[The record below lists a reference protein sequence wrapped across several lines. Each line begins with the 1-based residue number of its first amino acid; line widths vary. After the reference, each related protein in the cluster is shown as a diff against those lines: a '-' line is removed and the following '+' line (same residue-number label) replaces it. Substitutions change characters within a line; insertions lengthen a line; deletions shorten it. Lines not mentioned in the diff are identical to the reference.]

1 MNKVNCAIYVRKS
14 TEHGLELEFNS
25 LHNQEEACKAYVASQ
40 TFNRWGYHKTYS
52 DGGISGGTMERP
64 GLQKMLKDV
73 RDGNVNMVVV
83 YKVDRLSR
91 SIVDFHKMIQ
101 ELERYNCN
109 FVSVTQAFDTSNSMG
124 KLTLNMLLSF
134 AQFEREVGSE
144 RVRDKIAATK
154 AKGMWVGGTPPLGY
168 DLVDKKLIPNPKE
181 AEMVNNIFNK
191 YLDLES
197 ILKLKDW
204 TVEQG
209 YKAKEWKTKKGH
221 MKGGKHFLVATL
233 HEFLRKQLYI
243 GMIEHKSNNKVY
255 KGQHEG
261 IVPKDVFDK
270 VQEML
275 GRRYENKV
283 KRKKYEYAKCLF
295 NKNLVTADGK
305 VFLHTSS
312 KKSARRFN
320 YYYIRGGNC
329 IPTEQI
335 DKIALAAIGQIRDV
349 NLRDMLPEDT
359 KLAIKHLEPFH
370 MSNVKNF
377 LSKGL
382 YLKKEN
388 ISELMLHVNISEF
401 IKYTQR
407 NNNPNY
413 LNDISIRNDG
423 GITPSNDKK
432 ELIIKV
438 EFVIDNTSSTKL
450 KNTCS
455 NNILTISQM
464 NESLVRAIAYGW
476 KFAKAMESGETV
488 TELEKES
495 GLQRRRIYKYI
506 NLTYLSPRI
515 IEDIFENRNPK
526 NTKLNEILDIASSNS
541 SFIEQERKWYKRE
554 E

>member
-40 TFNRWGYHKTYS
+40 TFNGWGYYKTYS

-64 GLQKMLKDV
+64 GLQKMLKDI
-73 RDGNVNMVVV
+73 RDGNINMVVV

-91 SIVDFHKMIQ
+91 SILDFHKMIQ
-101 ELERYNCN
+101 ELEKYNCN

-168 DLVDKKLIPNPKE
+168 DLVDKKLIPNSKE
-181 AEMVNNIFNK
+181 VDMVNKIFNK
-191 YLDLES
+191 YLELKS
-197 ILKLKDW
+197 VLKLRDW
-204 TVEQG
+204 TIAQG

-233 HEFLRKQLYI
+233 HEFLKKQLYV

-261 IVPKDVFDK
+261 IVPKNVFDK

-275 GRRYENKV
+275 GRRYENKI
-283 KRKKYEYAKCLF
+283 KRKNYEYAKCLF
-295 NKNLVTADGK
+295 NKNLITADGK

-312 KKSARRFN
+312 KKSSRRFN

-329 IPTEQI
+329 ISTEQI
-335 DKIALAAIGQIRDV
+335 DKIALEAIGLIRDI
-349 NLRDMLPEDT
+349 NLRDILPEDI
-359 KLAIKHLEPFH
+359 KLAIKHIEPFH
-370 MSNVKNF
+370 MSNVKSF
-377 LSKGL
+377 LSKGI
-382 YLKKEN
+382 YLKKESA
-388 ISELMLHVNISEF
+388 SELILYVNIVEL
-401 IKYTQR
+401 IKYIQR
-407 NNNPNY
+407 HNNPNY
-413 LNDISIRNDG
+413 LNDKNNKNDG
-423 GITPSNDKK
+423 SITLSSDKK

-438 EFVIDNTSSTKL
+438 EFVIDNTSTTKL
-450 KNTCS
+450 RNTCS
-455 NNILTISQM
+455 NNVLTITQM

-476 KFAKAMESGETV
+476 KFAKAIESGKTV

-506 NLTYLSPRI
+506 NLTYLSLELLQI
-515 IEDIFENRNPK
+515 YLKTEIEAI
-526 NTKLNEILDIASSNS
+526 
-541 SFIEQERKWYKRE
+541 
-554 E
+554 